1 MNLEIKDISA
11 TRKSLV
17 VTLTAAEVD
26 AEHQAVV
33 AGFARMASLPGFRPG
48 KAPAA
53 MVAKRYAKEI
63 ADEFKQKVVAKAYR
77 EGSEQA
83 KLDVVQVTDVEE
95 GAIASGTAATITVT
109 VDVRPVFTLPD
120 LTGLATEVQPEE
132 PTDAEVDEMIEG
144 LRAERAD
151 FQVATRVAK
160 KGDYVK
166 LAYEGRV
173 EEKPIIEIAP
183 DKQIYGKVP
192 QTWEEIEGA
201 TDGVIPGL
209 GKQLGGMAAGD
220 NRDVTVTFPADFPAA
235 PALAGKTATYAV
247 ELQEVRERVLPPL
260 DETFFKTHQADS
272 LDTLKANARNQ
283 LKLRRAQENHQAQH
297 RQVIE
302 QLVSRAGEFAVP
314 ESMIEEETQGI
325 LRRFI
330 EEQMRRGVPAEK
342 FEQDKAQLHAGAR
355 QSATARVKTRF
366 LLAKVAEQEKLT
378 VTPDDLNN
386 FLYREAVMSG
396 QRPEKLAKD
405 LSKDR
410 DRVRVAQ
417 QSIVFDKALD
427 LLVSKAKV
435 TTIAPKATA

>member
-11 TRKSLV
+11 TRKSLI
-17 VTLTAAEVD
+17 VTLTSAEVE

-33 AGFARMASLPGFRPG
+33 AEFGRMARLPGFRPG

-53 MVAKRYAKEI
+53 IVAKRYAKEI

-95 GAIASGTAATITVT
+95 GTVALGAVATITVT
-109 VDVRPVFTLPD
+109 VDVRPVFALPD
-120 LTGLATEVQPEE
+120 LAGLATEVRPEE
-132 PTDAEVDEMIEG
+132 PTDAEVDAMIEG

-151 FQVATRVAK
+151 FQPAARAAR

-166 LAYEGRV
+166 LAYEGHV
-173 EEKPIIEIAP
+173 DGKPITEVAP

-201 TDGVIPGL
+201 NDGVIPGL
-209 GKQLGGMAAGD
+209 GKLLGGMAAGD
-220 NRDVTVTFPADFPAA
+220 KRDVTVTFPADFAA
-235 PALAGKTATYAV
+235 VPALAGKAATYAV
-247 ELQEVRERVLPPL
+247 ELQEVRERVLPAM
-260 DETFFKTHQADS
+260 DEAFLKTHQADS
-272 LDTLKANARNQ
+272 LDALKANVRNQ
-283 LKLRRAQENHQAQH
+283 LKLRLAQENHQAQ
-297 RQVIE
+297 RNQVVE
-302 QLVSRAGEFAVP
+302 QLAKRAGEFAVP
-314 ESMIEEETQGI
+314 DSMVEEETQGI

-330 EEQMRRGVPAEK
+330 EENMRRGMPAEQ
-342 FEQDKAQLHAGAR
+342 FEKDKAQLHAGAR
-355 QSATARVKTRF
+355 QSAIARVKTRF
-366 LLAKVAEQEKLT
+366 LLGKIAEQEKLT
-378 VTPDDLNN
+378 VTQDDLNN

-396 QRPEKLAKD
+396 QRPEKLAKE
-405 LSKDR
+405 LTKDR

-427 LLVSKAKV
+427 LLVSKATV
-435 TTIAPKATA
+435 TTIAPKPTA